1 MDTMKLVILE
11 TSDLHGSVYP
21 VSYVDQSYRDVG
33 LGKVA
38 TLIRR
43 EQAAGSQ
50 ILLIDDGDLI
60 QGTPLL
66 YHYAKWDRGRPNP
79 MVLLENRL
87 GYDGAVI
94 GNHDFNFG
102 RTALERTIHDSDF
115 PWLSANIV
123 SLETGQPYFGR
134 PYLIKEFSSG
144 VRVAVLGLTTRYIPV
159 WEKPENISGMRFD
172 DPVETARRWIPRLKN
187 EGRADVVVVAYHGG
201 LERDPDSS
209 EATETPNGENEGY
222 RICTDVPGV
231 DVLLT
236 GHQHRQIS
244 GEMIHGVSI
253 VQPGVNGKYLGKVVV
268 ALASKEG
275 RWQITGKQSEL
286 LPVSGVPVN
295 RQLLRLTDPYE
306 ADTEAWLD
314 RPLGRIEGDM
324 RVTDPMDVRTRDH
337 PLIEFINR
345 LQMKASGADI
355 SLTALFDNGSPGLP
369 EHVTMRDIMANYIYP
384 NTLKVVRIS
393 GCDMRAA
400 LERSASYFT
409 LVNGEVSVSSEFT
422 NPKPQHYNYDMWEG
436 IDYIMDIS
444 RPKGHRIVKLDYH
457 GRPVEPD
464 EAYDVVMNS
473 YRSGGGGDYMMF
485 RNRPVIKDI
494 PVDVAEIMA
503 DTLAGQK
510 VIKARTNHNWK
521 LIKGSSEEKGTD

>member
-1 MDTMKLVILE
+1 MDTTKLVILE
-11 TSDLHGSVYP
+11 TSDLHGSIYP
-21 VSYVDQSYRDVG
+21 VSYADQSCRDVG
-33 LGKVA
+33 LGKAA

-43 EQAAGSQ
+43 EQAAGNQ

-66 YHYAKWDRGRPNP
+66 YHYVKCDHKRPNP

-102 RTALERTIHDSDF
+102 RAVLEKTIRNSDF

-123 SLETGQPYFGR
+123 SSETGQPYFGR
-134 PYLIKEFSSG
+134 PYLIKEFANG

-159 WEKPENISGMRFD
+159 WEKPENILGMRFD
-172 DPVETARRWIPRLKN
+172 DPVATARRWIPRLKN

-201 LERDPDSS
+201 FERDPDSG
-209 EATETPNGENEGY
+209 EATETPDGENEGY

-236 GHQHRQIS
+236 GHQHRRIS
-244 GEMIHGVSI
+244 GKIIHGVTI

-268 ALASKEG
+268 DLASKGE
-275 RWQITGKQSEL
+275 RWQITGKRSGL
-286 LPVSGVPVN
+286 LSVSGVPAD

-306 ADTEAWLD
+306 ADTEAWLN

-337 PLIEFINR
+337 PLIEFINW
-345 LQMKASGADI
+345 LQMKVSGVDI
-355 SLTALFDNGSPGLP
+355 SLTALFDNASPGLP

-384 NTLKVVRIS
+384 NTLKVIRIS
-393 GCDMRAA
+393 GRDMRAA
-400 LERSASYFT
+400 LERSASYFM
-409 LVNGEVSVSSEFT
+409 LLNGKVTVSPSFT
-422 NPKPQHYNYDMWEG
+422 TPKPQHYNYDMWEG
-436 IDYIMDIS
+436 IHYIMDIS
-444 RPKGHRIVKLDYH
+444 KPVGSRIVKLEYH
-457 GRPVEPD
+457 GAPVTPD
-464 EAYDVVMNS
+464 GRYDVVMNN
-473 YRSGGGGDYMMF
+473 YRSGGGGDYQMF
-485 RNRPVIKDI
+485 RGRPVIKDI

-503 DTLAGQK
+503 DAFEKQK
-510 VIKARTNHNWK
+510 VIQARTNHNWK
-521 LIKGSSEEKGTD
+521 LVYGPYHRKGTD